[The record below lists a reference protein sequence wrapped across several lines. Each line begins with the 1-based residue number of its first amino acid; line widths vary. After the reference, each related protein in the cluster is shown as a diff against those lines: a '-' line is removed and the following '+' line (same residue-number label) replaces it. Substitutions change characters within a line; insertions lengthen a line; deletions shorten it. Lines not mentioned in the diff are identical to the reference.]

1 MTQVSKLAMVII
13 VALLLPA
20 LLFVPACAPKAT
32 EGTIKVQIST
42 DLTGPYAG
50 VMKYIYYATIDY
62 FNYIN
67 EEEGGIKG
75 HEVVAL
81 SYDDKSDPALSSTYY
96 DQARTEGIVARLQS
110 TTPSLLAVLSKLEA
124 DQIPSIGVAAS
135 ATLFNPPSWHYSTV
149 GDWAKQFCS
158 ALDGYFYPKWK
169 EAGGTDPMRL
179 SLVCWDMTLGRSG
192 PPAVEA
198 LMAMRPGRYEVVST
212 TFPSM
217 TTMDYV
223 SDLSTAKA
231 ANPDII
237 LAFVSGSAAGMMARD
252 AGQVGL
258 PTDVPILCDYSSMF
272 NKSSIDIAGPQ
283 IAYGWA
289 YNWFPL
295 PNEDYE
301 AARIARNLVDKYNR
315 DWDPGYINGLSGALV
330 FDYAAEKALEEVGY
344 DGLNGA
350 AIKAQLDKMHNV
362 DLGLG
367 TLMSFADY
375 EGDREGPTS
384 IRVLK
389 WDEAK
394 GEPVVVSDWFPLFT
408 FKEFYGLG

>member
-13 VALLLPA
+13 AALLLPTLVFA
-20 LLFVPACAPKAT
+20 TACAPEAT
-32 EGTIKVQIST
+32 EGAIKVQIST

-50 VMKYIYYATIDY
+50 VMKFIYYGTIDY
-62 FNYIN
+62 FDYVN
-67 EEEGGIKG
+67 EEKGGIRG
-75 HEVVAL
+75 YEVVVL
-81 SYDDKSDPALSSTYY
+81 SHDDKSDAALSSTYY
-96 DQARTEGIVARLQS
+96 DQARTEGIVTRFQS

-158 ALDGYFYPKWK
+158 ALDGYFYPKFK

-217 TTMDYV
+217 VTMDYV
-223 SDLSTAKA
+223 TDLSTAKA

-252 AGQVGL
+252 AGQAGL
-258 PTDVPILCDYSSMF
+258 PKDIPIICDYSSMF
-272 NKSSIDIAGPQ
+272 NESSIEIAGPQ
-283 IAYGWA
+283 MVYGWA

-295 PNEDYE
+295 PDEDYE
-301 AARIARNLVDKYNR
+301 AAKIARHLVDKYDR
-315 DWDPGYINGLSGALV
+315 VWDPGYINGLCGALV
-330 FDYAAEKALEEVGY
+330 FHYAAEKALEEVGY
-344 DGLNGA
+344 ERLSGA
-350 AIKAQLDKMHNV
+350 AIKAQLDKMDNV
-362 DLGLG
+362 DLGLV
-367 TLMSFADY
+367 TLVSFADF
-375 EGDREGPTS
+375 EGDREGPSS
-384 IRVLK
+384 IRVLE

-394 GEPVVVSDWFPLFT
+394 GEPVVVSDWFPMFT